1 MAKDQLRLYR
11 ILSRAPFPKSYVG
24 KVFFTAFLGT
34 HVPLLALLV
43 YFVRLRRF
51 GLRGALRI
59 LSVTVPATLG
69 GTAFT
74 LWAMYALSS
83 PTALASRAL
92 RRYLDSGDLPELPVG
107 YTDRAGRLM
116 ADVQYTVERLDA
128 AVRSLA
134 ELAARD
140 HLTGTYNRRAA
151 EERLAEDVKR
161 AERGVGTLS
170 LALFDLDHLKSIND
184 EYGHRAGDTC
194 VVHFAEVLTRNLRAG
209 DWVARWGG
217 DEFVVG
223 MWNTQDGQPTE
234 RVLERIVEDLRESPV
249 VLDAGEEVRL
259 AFSGGACRWKPG
271 DDVRALVSRADEAL
285 YRAKSEGGNT
295 VVHLD

>member
-1 MAKDQLRLYR
+1 MGEDQLKLYR
-11 ILSRAPFPKSYVG
+11 ALSRAPFPKSYVG

-34 HVPLLALLV
+34 HVPLLALLF
-43 YFVRLRRF
+43 YFVRRRHF
-51 GLRGALRI
+51 GWVGALRI
-59 LSVTVPATLG
+59 LSVTVPATVG

-74 LWAMYALSS
+74 LWAMYALSA

-92 RRYLDSGDLPELPVG
+92 RRYLDSGEIPDLPVG

-128 AVRSLA
+128 AVRSLE
-134 ELAARD
+134 ELATRD
-140 HLTGTYNRRAA
+140 HLTGTYNRRVA

-161 AERGVGTLS
+161 VERGGTLS
-170 LALFDLDHLKSIND
+170 LALFDLDHLKAIND
-184 EYGHRAGDTC
+184 EHGHSAGDAC
-194 VVHFAEVLTRNLRAG
+194 VVRIAEVLGRNLRAG

-223 MWNTQDGQPTE
+223 LWNMEEEQPTE
-234 RVLERIVEDLRESPV
+234 RVLERIAEDLRENPV
-249 VLDAGEEVRL
+249 ALPGGDEVHL

-271 DDVRALVSRADEAL
+271 DDVGGLISRADEAL
-285 YRAKSEGGNT
+285 YRAKAEGGDA
-295 VVHLD
+295 VVYLD

>member
-11 ILSRAPFPKSYVG
+11 MLSRAPFPRSYVG

-43 YFVRLRRF
+43 YFARRRHF

-74 LWAMYALSS
+74 LWAMYALSA

-92 RRYLDSGDLPELPVG
+92 RRYLDSGELPDLPVD

-116 ADVQYTVERLDA
+116 ADVQYTIERLDK
-128 AVRSLA
+128 AVRSLG
-134 ELAARD
+134 EQAARD
-140 HLTGTYNRRAA
+140 HLTGAYNRRAA

-161 AERGVGTLS
+161 AERGVGQLS
-170 LALFDLDHLKSIND
+170 LALFDLDSLKSIND
-184 EYGHRAGDTC
+184 EYGHRAGDAC
-194 VVHFAEVLTRNLRAG
+194 VMSSRCSAIASVTSGSMSNAGIARSSSIQSPTISRGIFGARSRAAVPSLRARTRG
-209 DWVARWGG
+209 RPCG
-217 DEFVVG
+217 
-223 MWNTQDGQPTE
+223 
-234 RVLERIVEDLRESPV
+234 
-249 VLDAGEEVRL
+249 
-259 AFSGGACRWKPG
+259 
-271 DDVRALVSRADEAL
+271 RALLASLADGGPARANRGCWDTRGARRCRGGSARRRGRRSDNR
-285 YRAKSEGGNT
+285 RAW
-295 VVHLD
+295 

>member
-11 ILSRAPFPKSYVG
+11 MLSRAPFPKSYVG
-24 KVFFTAFLGT
+24 KIFFTAFLGT

-43 YFVRLRRF
+43 YFVRRRHF

-74 LWAMYALSS
+74 LWAMYALSA

-92 RRYLDSGDLPELPVG
+92 RRYLDSGELPDLPVI
-107 YTDRAGRLM
+107 YKDRAGRLM
-116 ADVQYTVERLDA
+116 ADVQYTVERLDK
-128 AVRSLA
+128 AVRSLG
-134 ELAARD
+134 EQAARD
-140 HLTGTYNRRAA
+140 HLTGAYNRRAA

-161 AERGVGTLS
+161 AERGVGQLS
-170 LALFDLDHLKSIND
+170 LALFDLDSLKSIND
-184 EYGHRAGDTC
+184 MYGHRAGDAC
-194 VVHFAEVLTRNLRAG
+194 VVRFAEVLKRNVRAG

-223 MWNTQDGQPTE
+223 LWNTQAEQPTE
-234 RVLERIVEDLRESPV
+234 RAPERIAEDLRENPV
-249 VLDAGEEVRL
+249 VLPEGEEVHL
-259 AFSGGACRWKPG
+259 AFSGGACLWKPG
-271 DDVRALVSRADEAL
+271 DDVRELVSRADEAL
-285 YRAKSEGGNT
+285 YQAKAKGGNT